1 MSGALLRYRVMATII
16 GVFLIVLICVGVPL
30 KHLLTEGTTLQR
42 FGADLTEIVGI
53 MHGFL
58 YMIFLVLAA
67 DLSRRA
73 RFPLWFAA
81 ITLVLGTIPFL
92 SFLGEHNATA
102 RVRAEHPEL
111 ADRSPVTSSP

>member
-16 GVFLIVLICVGVPL
+16 GVFLIVLICIGVPL
-30 KHLLTEGTTLQR
+30 KHLLDDGTTLQKL
-42 FGADLTEIVGI
+42 GADITEVVGI

-81 ITLVLGTIPFL
+81 VTLVLGTIPFL
-92 SFLGEHNATA
+92 SFLGERNATA
-102 RVRAEHPEL
+102 RVRAQHPDL
-111 ADRSPVTSSP
+111 AAASAAPSST

>member
-1 MSGALLRYRVMATII
+1 MSGALLRYRVMANII
-16 GVFLIVLICVGVPL
+16 GVFLIVLICIGVPL
-30 KHLLTEGTTLQR
+30 KHLLTAGSPLQT
-42 FGADLTEIVGI
+42 FGADLTEVVGI

-81 ITLVLGTIPFL
+81 ITLLLGTIPFL
-92 SFLGEHNATA
+92 SFVGEHNATK

-111 ADRSPVTSSP
+111 VAAAASPS

>member
-30 KHLLTEGTTLQR
+30 KHFLTEGTALQTV
-42 FGADLTEIVGI
+42 GADITEVVGI

-58 YMIFLVLAA
+58 YMVFLVFAA

-81 ITLVLGTIPFL
+81 VTLVLGTIPFL
-92 SFLGEHNATA
+92 SFLGEHNATV
-102 RVRAEHPEL
+102 RVRSEHPEL
-111 ADRSPVTSSP
+111 APAHAGSRP